1 MAANRLFVAQSTLD
15 SWLEE
20 GRVEVDGDV
29 MTTRPEEH
37 RFTLKTAIVFREEL
51 TGAGD
56 PHSLV
61 GKVKDLDEV
70 VEIGGDYSAG
80 SVILGDFAYDVV
92 EGFVGAPVHEGAEVE
107 DAVRGDS
114 LVDAMR
120 SAAGDSGK
128 REGESEIMLLAR
140 LFITTRGE

>member
-1 MAANRLFVAQSTLD
+1 M
-15 SWLEE
+15 
-20 GRVEVDGDV
+20 
-29 MTTRPEEH
+29 
-37 RFTLKTAIVFREEL
+37 
-51 TGAGD
+51 
-56 PHSLV
+56 

-70 VEIGGDYSAG
+70 VELGGDYSAG

-92 EGFVGAPVHEGAEVE
+92 EGFVGAPVHEAAETA

-140 LFITTRGE
+140 LFITSRGE